1 MRKGFTLIEL
11 MIVVAI
17 IAVIAAIA
25 IPNLLAS
32 KMVSNEA
39 AAIAGMRAYLGAQ
52 NTFHRTAFYGVA
64 KGLVYANPSSAQGG
78 GTGYPDMY
86 RIGFVGGTTGT
97 GELLRLIDITFASA
111 HFDITGALSKSKAG
125 YKYDDVEFGD
135 YSIDCGLCAAPAS
148 YNRSG
153 RNLFII
159 DVMGTV
165 YQKDAAKTTGD
176 TVVPE
181 TVYPTV
187 TVLQAS
193 WLPVE

>member
-39 AAIAGMRAYLGAQ
+39 ACIAGMRAYLGAQ

-64 KGLVYANPSSAQGG
+64 AGLVYANPNDGVG
-78 GTGYPDMY
+78 LGDLY
-86 RIGFVGGTTGT
+86 RIGFVGGTTGV
-97 GELLRLIDITFASA
+97 GNRLKLIDITFASA

-125 YKYDDVEFGD
+125 YKYDDVEFSD
-135 YSIDCGLCAAPAS
+135 YAIDCGLCGAPAS

-181 TVYPTV
+181 TAYPTV
-187 TVLQAS
+187 TTLQS
-193 WLPVE
+193 EWLPVE